1 MTVINTPENSIKIL
15 ASINYQP
22 NQNLLITSRLKWR
35 TSFTTLSE
43 KVSLDLT
50 QEFQVKNNSLKMTEK
65 SWDSTALV
73 NNNTFYIIILLM
85 TLLISLKFT
94 ILMTELNIF
103 SLCILREWNYQE
115 NLLWT
120 NQVKLIKKILSKIQ
134 TFSQG
139 ESLKYMEET
148 SISMDVMYSHLL
160 ISWRS
165 ITEIS
170 HLLVLKIQNQRNT
183 KQDKSHHIMV
193 SVLKKI
199 LFKTF
204 IDLILKDQKQT
215 FSNGWT
221 ISHF

>member
-1 MTVINTPENSIKIL
+1 
-15 ASINYQP
+15 
-22 NQNLLITSRLKWR
+22 
-35 TSFTTLSE
+35 
-43 KVSLDLT
+43 
-50 QEFQVKNNSLKMTEK
+50 
-65 SWDSTALV
+65 
-73 NNNTFYIIILLM
+73 M
-85 TLLISLKFT
+85 TLLISLKFIT
-94 ILMTELNIF
+94 LMMEQNIF
-103 SLCILREWNYQE
+103 SLCISKEWNYQE

-134 TFSQG
+134 TS
-139 ESLKYMEET
+139 SLVENLKNMEEI
-148 SISMDVMYSHLL
+148 SISMGVILSHLH

-183 KQDKSHHIMV
+183 KKDKSHHIMV

-215 FSNGWT
+215 SSSGWT
-221 ISHF
+221 TSHF